1 MSIYTDA
8 TSSSASHQFKC
19 RLGDIVHFHLEP
31 CAILIQDVVHFNAHR
46 STRSPHRPQAG
57 HLETAAGPIEVARAE
72 GEWISG
78 EIVPGYFGP
87 NTPWTFQGNF
97 NCGLYRVEN

>member
-1 MSIYTDA
+1 MQAKRI
-8 TSSSASHQFKC
+8 HQFKA
-19 RLGDIVHFHLEP
+19 GDIVHFHG
-31 CAILIQDVVHFNAHR
+31 ARFLIQENAHEAQGTAR
-46 STRSPHRPQAG
+46 KLDTLKPQPA
-57 HLETAAGPIEVARAE
+57 IEVARAE

>member
-1 MSIYTDA
+1 MTYKTIPQLKA
-8 TSSSASHQFKC
+8 
-19 RLGDIVHFHLEP
+19 G
-31 CAILIQDVVHFNAHR
+31 DVVHFNGSRFLIREDAKE
-46 STRSPHRPQAG
+46 SQAHRPQAG